1 MDKCEEL
8 MERFPD
14 SEYFVYDYEEQIL
27 YQYAY
32 QSDEWFSSEECE
44 LKSNYLNKPLINYTR

>member
-1 MDKCEEL
+1 

-32 QSDEWFSSEECE
+32 QSDEWVSSEVCE

>member
-1 MDKCEEL
+1 